1 MQIRGNLAG
10 CLILP
15 FIALMFGF
23 VAVML
28 IVSGRDAARE
38 AELVSQLSPLSA
50 TVLEDSPPGRTALI
64 EGRISERN
72 QQRFREFV
80 VYVREEYRGSD
91 DDGDP
96 EWYEDERVTPPLLVE
111 LTDGRVQIENA
122 DYRLEQPPVTWQEDS
137 ALRWNGI
144 SGEGTKRYTGFV
156 AGDPVTA
163 MGTVVQG
170 REGRALNAEWLYGGS
185 RADYIADKESDAA
198 TLPWI
203 GGALGLV
210 SAILLGVAGW
220 LLLRR

>member
-1 MQIRGNLAG
+1 MQIRGKLAG

-15 FIALMFGF
+15 FIALVFGA
-23 VAVML
+23 VAGGL
-28 IVSGRDAARE
+28 ILVGRNAARE
-38 AELVSQLSPLSA
+38 AARVAQLSPLSA
-50 TVLEDSPPGRTALI
+50 TVLEDSPPGRAALI

-72 QQRFREFV
+72 QQRLREFV

-96 EWYEDERVTPPLLVE
+96 KWSEDERVTPPLLIE
-111 LTDGRVQIENA
+111 LADGRVQIENA
-122 DYRLEQPPVTWQEDS
+122 DYRLERAPVTWQEDT

-170 REGRALNAEWLYGGS
+170 REGRALNAERLYGGS
-185 RADYIADKESDAA
+185 RADYIAEKESDAA
-198 TLPWI
+198 ILPWI
-203 GGALGLV
+203 GGSLGLV
-210 SAILLGVAGW
+210 SAILLGVWVW